1 MGTQSEQLLYV
12 IEINYEIVSS
22 EPNHSAVI
30 SVHDLHKG
38 RPALWPCFPT
48 EDLMYLGNPDG
59 ICEDISMF
67 AGAEYANAHFTANS
81 SKVGCSGSSLGDT
94 VFSLAPGSS
103 ASMFCFP
110 HAIHLLEARA
120 ALKKDQE
127 EENCQAFGCRS
138 QSCCNVDFNYH
149 RQTLR
154 HRF

>member
-1 MGTQSEQLLYV
+1 MGTQSEQPLYV

-30 SVHDLHKG
+30 SVHDLHRG
-38 RPALWPCFPT
+38 RIALCALCFPT
-48 EDLMYLGNPDG
+48 ENLMYLGNPDG

-103 ASMFCFP
+103 ASMFCF
-110 HAIHLLEARA
+110 LLEARA

-127 EENCQAFGCRS
+127 EENCQAFCCRS
-138 QSCCNVDFNYH
+138 QSCCNIDCNYH
-149 RQTLR
+149 QQTLR

>member
-38 RPALWPCFPT
+38 RTALWPCFPT

-81 SKVGCSGSSLGDT
+81 SKVGCSGSSLGDAQY
-94 VFSLAPGSS
+94 F
-103 ASMFCFP
+103 
-110 HAIHLLEARA
+110 HWRLEAPPQCFVFLMLSICWRRERLLQRIKKKKAARLFVADLRA
-120 ALKKDQE
+120 VAI
-127 EENCQAFGCRS
+127 
-138 QSCCNVDFNYH
+138 
-149 RQTLR
+149 
-154 HRF
+154 

>member
-22 EPNHSAVI
+22 EPNYSAVI

-38 RPALWPCFPT
+38 RTALWPCFPT
-48 EDLMYLGNPDG
+48 ENLMYLGNPDG

-94 VFSLAPGSS
+94 VFSLAPQ
-103 ASMFCFP
+103 CFVFL
-110 HAIHLLEARA
+110 ILSIYWREQLLKRIKKKKPSRLFVADLRA
-120 ALKKDQE
+120 VA
-127 EENCQAFGCRS
+127 
-138 QSCCNVDFNYH
+138 V
-149 RQTLR
+149 
-154 HRF
+154 